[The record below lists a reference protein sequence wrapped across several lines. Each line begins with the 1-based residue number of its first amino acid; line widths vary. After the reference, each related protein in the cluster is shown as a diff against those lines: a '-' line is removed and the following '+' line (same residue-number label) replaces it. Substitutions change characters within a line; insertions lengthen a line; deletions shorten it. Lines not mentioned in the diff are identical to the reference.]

1 MVPVSKINLTGVGFM
16 DDRGFTLV
24 HRRQEYLKDTVITF
38 TDQNYSY
45 LTSILLI
52 YCNLFL
58 ELY

>member
-16 DDRGFTLV
+16 DDRDFTLV
-24 HRRQEYLKDTVITF
+24 HRQQEYFKDTVIAF

-45 LTSILLI
+45 LTRILLI

>member
-16 DDRGFTLV
+16 DDRDFTLV
-24 HRRQEYLKDTVITF
+24 HLQHFKDTVIAF